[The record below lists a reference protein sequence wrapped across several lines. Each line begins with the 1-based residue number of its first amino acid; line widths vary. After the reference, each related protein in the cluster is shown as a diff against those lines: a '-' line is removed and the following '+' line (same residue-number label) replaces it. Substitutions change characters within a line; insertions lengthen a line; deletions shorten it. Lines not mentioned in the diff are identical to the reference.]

1 MFFGR
6 VLPIQ
11 IMNAPDFSPFLNIPG
26 MFRIEVLVTKK
37 VDIKM
42 GVHDHSLKM
51 VRNALE
57 EWSGTPWKNGQECLG
72 H

>member
-1 MFFGR
+1 
-6 VLPIQ
+6 
-11 IMNAPDFSPFLNIPG
+11 MNASDFSPFLNIPG

-51 VRNALE
+51 VRNAFE
-57 EWSGTPWKNGQECLG
+57 ETNVPSKVRGKLIDVWITDKDV
-72 H
+72 